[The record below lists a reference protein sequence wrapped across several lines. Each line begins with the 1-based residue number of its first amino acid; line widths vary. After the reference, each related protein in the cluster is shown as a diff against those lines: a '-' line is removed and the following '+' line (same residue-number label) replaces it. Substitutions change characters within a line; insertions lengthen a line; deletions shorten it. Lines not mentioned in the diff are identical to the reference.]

1 MFKRLKARGLGAVDM
16 VVSDAHSGLVSALQ
30 KNFQGAAWQRCQTH
44 FIRNILSYAPRQL
57 RQELAD
63 HLKLI
68 FAAPNQ
74 DTARRLANDVMES
87 FDSKASKAMRCLDE
101 GLDDALT
108 VMDLPHVYRRRLR
121 TTNLAERMNAEI
133 RRREKVIRV
142 FPNEE
147 AALRLMGALLAEK
160 QDEWLEGNRYLD
172 MAEYW
177 DMKREQESSIH
188 SLENANVVHINE
200 QREVIG
206 E

>member
-1 MFKRLKARGLGAVDM
+1 MG
-16 VVSDAHSGLVSALQ
+16 
-30 KNFQGAAWQRCQTH
+30 
-44 FIRNILSYAPRQL
+44 
-57 RQELAD
+57 
-63 HLKLI
+63 
-68 FAAPNQ
+68 
-74 DTARRLANDVMES
+74 
-87 FDSKASKAMRCLDE
+87 CLDE
-101 GLDDALT
+101 GLEDALT
-108 VMDLPHVYRRRLR
+108 VMNVPHAYRKRLR
-121 TTNLAERMNAEI
+121 TTNVAERMNAEI

-177 DMKREQESSIH
+177 DRKREQESNKA

-200 QREVIG
+200 QREVGG